1 MFWKVTP
8 AFKEKGI
15 DTVIQPLSL
24 VCQIE
29 TKISH
34 VFQQHPLCIVSERG
48 PLGLLCGIQTNL
60 NTKEFPYN
68 TWKLTNVSIWRNQ
81 ATNRPLS
88 PDDIPD
94 VRPWQPGLREAQRF
108 CLTAVSPSLVLLR
121 AGLTA
126 SYGGTPMDCV
136 WVKRGKVGWA
146 NITTQCSPDKDSKMV
161 ILRNI
166 KTR

>member
-1 MFWKVTP
+1 M
-8 AFKEKGI
+8 
-15 DTVIQPLSL
+15 
-24 VCQIE
+24 
-29 TKISH
+29 
-34 VFQQHPLCIVSERG
+34 SERG

-146 NITTQCSPDKDSKMV
+146 NIKTQCSPDKDSKMV
-161 ILRNI
+161 ILQKHQNKVTNLINEPGFLFTLSQRRQLKDI
-166 KTR
+166 FTGQCHGTKREYIIL